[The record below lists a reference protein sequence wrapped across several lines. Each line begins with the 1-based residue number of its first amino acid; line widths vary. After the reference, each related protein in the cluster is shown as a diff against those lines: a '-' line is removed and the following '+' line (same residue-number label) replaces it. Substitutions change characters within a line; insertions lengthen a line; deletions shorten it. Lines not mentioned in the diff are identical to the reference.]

1 MPSSPSRS
9 TLIDSVKGIACATIV
24 AHHLAF
30 YGPMSDAAQP
40 LMPGLVAWLYE
51 YGRMAVQVFLVLGG
65 YLAAGRFFAAGAAPR
80 RATATEIGRRF
91 VRLAVPYAVALVVA
105 VLAAAAVRPWLDHP
119 SVPGDPSLPQ
129 LLANALMLQDIVGEE
144 ALSAGVWYVAIDFQL
159 FALSALLLAA
169 ARLSARTPFLP
180 AWVGEQ
186 ALARAAVATAAALSL
201 WVFNRQSGLDAW
213 AVYFFGAY
221 GLGMMARWAV
231 AAPRGSAG
239 AAAWTLLIGLWG
251 AVALALEFRTR
262 IAVAWGTALWLV
274 AALAWQARRADAVTG
289 HGDAGSGGG
298 ASAPRPPSRWMSWRG
313 WPAGLGR
320 MSYSVFLVHFPV
332 CLLVNAAVAYL
343 WPASP
348 AMNALGMAVAMALSI
363 AAGRLLYERVER
375 RVPSWALALRWQAGV
390 VGAGVVVAF
399 AAGRLG

>member
-30 YGPMSDAAQP
+30 YGPMSDVAQP
-40 LMPGLVAWLYE
+40 LMPTLIAWLYE

-65 YLAAGRFFAAGAAPR
+65 YLAAARFCAADGARGRAAVP
-80 RATATEIGRRF
+80 EIGRRF
-91 VRLAVPYAVALVVA
+91 VRLAVPYAVALVLA

-129 LLANALMLQDIVGEE
+129 LFANALMLQDVVGEE

-169 ARLSARTPFLP
+169 ARRGARTPFLP
-180 AWVGEQ
+180 AWAGEQ
-186 ALARAAVATAAALSL
+186 ALARAAVAAAAALSL
-201 WVFNRQSGLDAW
+201 WVFNRQPGLDAW

-231 AAPRGSAG
+231 DAPRGSAG
-239 AAAWTLLIGLWG
+239 AAAWVLLIGLWG

-262 IAVAWGTALWLV
+262 IAVAWGTSLWLV
-274 AALAWQARRADAVTG
+274 AVLGWQARRGVALAG
-289 HGDAGSGGG
+289 HGVDG
-298 ASAPRPPSRWMSWRG
+298 APARRPSSRWNAWRG
-313 WPAGLGR
+313 WPARLGR

-332 CLLVNAAVAYL
+332 CLLVNAVVSGL

-348 AMNALGMAVAMALSI
+348 VINALGMAAAMALSL
-363 AAGRLLYERVER
+363 AAGRLLYDRVER

-390 VGAGVVVAF
+390 VGAGMVVVF

>member
-30 YGPMSDAAQP
+30 YGPMSDVAQP
-40 LMPGLVAWLYE
+40 LMPALIAWLYE

-65 YLAAGRFFAAGAAPR
+65 YLAAARFCAADGAPS
-80 RATATEIGRRF
+80 RAAVPDIGRRF
-91 VRLAVPYAVALVVA
+91 VRLAVPYAVALVLA

-129 LLANALMLQDIVGEE
+129 LLANALMLQDVVGEE

-169 ARLSARTPFLP
+169 ARRGARTPFLP
-180 AWVGEQ
+180 AWAGEQ
-186 ALARAAVATAAALSL
+186 ALARAAVAAAAALSL
-201 WVFNRQSGLDAW
+201 WVFNRHPGLDAW

-231 AAPRGSAG
+231 DAPRGSAG

-262 IAVAWGTALWLV
+262 IAVAWGSALWLV
-274 AALAWQARRADAVTG
+274 AVLCWQAR
-289 HGDAGSGGG
+289 HGG
-298 ASAPRPPSRWMSWRG
+298 APAGRGGDGAPERRPPSRWSAWRG

-332 CLLVNAAVAYL
+332 CLLVNAVVSCL

-348 AMNALGMAVAMALSI
+348 AMNALGMAAAMALSL

-390 VGAGVVVAF
+390 VGAGVVVVF

>member
-30 YGPMSDAAQP
+30 YGPMSDVAQP
-40 LMPGLVAWLYE
+40 LMPGLIAWLYE

-65 YLAAGRFFAAGAAPR
+65 YLAAARFSFAGGARWNGAGP
-80 RATATEIGRRF
+80 EIGRRF
-91 VRLAVPYAVALVVA
+91 VRLAVPYAVALVLA

-129 LLANALMLQDIVGEE
+129 LVANALMLQDIVGED

-159 FALSALLLAA
+159 FALSALLLGA
-169 ARLSARTPFLP
+169 ARLGARASFLP
-180 AWVGEQ
+180 AWAGAQ
-186 ALARAAVATAAALSL
+186 TLARAAVALAAALSL
-201 WVFNRQSGLDAW
+201 WELNRHPGLDAW

-231 AAPRGSAG
+231 GAPRGSG
-239 AAAWTLLIGLWG
+239 AAAGWLVLIGLWG

-274 AALAWQARRADAVTG
+274 VALRWLARPTGTGEAAAMLTA
-289 HGDAGSGGG
+289 
-298 ASAPRPPSRWMSWRG
+298 ASASRPQAWRT
-313 WPAGLGR
+313 WPARLGR

-332 CLLVNAAVAYL
+332 CLLVNAAVSTA
-343 WPASP
+343 WPDSP
-348 AMNALGMAVAMALSI
+348 GMNALGMAGAMALSVM
-363 AAGRLLYERVER
+363 AGKLLYDRVER
-375 RVPSWALALRWQAGV
+375 HVPSWTLALRWQAGV
-390 VGAGVVVAF
+390 VGAGVVVVF